1 MSDSALT
8 LIICTYN
15 RPGPIRKLIDS
26 VSRQSRPPFQT
37 LVIDGSPSDSSERSL
52 EGASLAGLEYHR
64 VPPEHR
70 GLTRQRNFG
79 IALATGN
86 LISFLDDDTVPDLDY
101 FEQVEQCLE
110 RHPEAGGVGGYLLE
124 RAWRKA
130 PAGPPPGNV
139 FRSGEWERD
148 DDLRW
153 RIRRALSLA
162 GKGQPGLMP
171 PEGHPRPITFLPP
184 DGRDYLSDM
193 LPGGAMTFRREVL
206 EREKFSLFFQGY
218 GLYEDLEYSI
228 RASRVAPLYLCTQ
241 ARVAHYH
248 APGGRP
254 NSFRYGKMVVRNGW
268 MVWRSRWPDPG
279 TGAKLRWWAVTVLL
293 ALLRLIDFRNT
304 GHTRGPV
311 EAAGRLAGAFS
322 LLNETPGGI
331 TV

>member
-1 MSDSALT
+1 MSLLT

-15 RPGPIRKLIDS
+15 RPEVIRKLAGIVAGQTRVPD
-26 VSRQSRPPFQT
+26 QT
-37 LVIDGSPSDSSERSL
+37 LIIDGSHGDESERSL
-52 EGASLAGLEYHR
+52 AAATLPGLAYHR

-79 IALATGN
+79 IALAIGD
-86 LISFLDDDTVPDLDY
+86 IIAFLDDDTVPDPDY
-101 FEQVEQCLE
+101 FEQVERCLE

-124 RAWRKA
+124 RAWHKA
-130 PAGPPPGNV
+130 AASPPAGNV
-139 FRSGEWERD
+139 FRWGEWERD

-153 RIRRALSLA
+153 RIRRALGLA
-162 GKGQPGLMP
+162 GKGQPGLMT

-184 DGRDYLSDM
+184 DGQDYLSDM

-206 EREKFSLFFQGY
+206 TREKFSLFFQGY

-254 NSFRYGKMVVRNGW
+254 DSFRYGKMVVRNGW

-279 TGAKLRWWAVTVLL
+279 TSATLRWWAVTILL
-293 ALLRLIDFRNT
+293 ALLRLIDFRHT
-304 GHTRGPV
+304 GHTSGPV

-322 LLNETPGGI
+322 LFGETPGGMK
-331 TV
+331 V